1 MAQVPER
8 TKVEDADE
16 DGVVE
21 SGDGAGEDVDN
32 SDQVDKDGWLHLMEG
47 TIKKRVLKA
56 GSGQNPEMN
65 QDVVCSF
72 RIRLAAAAE
81 DALLQVHEKVRYR
94 IGEGEAVPCLELCL
108 RHMVEGEESEVW
120 SISRMAWGPEGLL
133 AGGSASET
141 AVPADAD
148 VVVNVVLH
156 QCLPS
161 ATSWNERIQELNW
174 RKENGNFYFRRKQ
187 FMKAGRSYAAG
198 LDVFKGGFEAPED
211 MPDAGAASSAAA
223 ILCGDVGAN
232 LSAVHLALG
241 NATAARD
248 AATAALSVNTNN
260 VKALYRGAK
269 ACFLLDEFD
278 ECEVALQRALA
289 LEPEDASLLRL
300 DADFKRKK
308 VKYANK
314 SKRLAEKAVKACEY
328 EDREVHVGDKEPN
341 GQQQSM
347 LQELEAAFGDKELNG
362 QQRSM
367 LQDFGHWVRSRCR
380 YFAAATV
387 IINLL
392 LVLLAV
398 LPRKHWPHCCIVAVL
413 GLPTISA
420 MLSRR
425 EDGPDVEKKRA

>member
-1 MAQVPER
+1 
-8 TKVEDADE
+8 
-16 DGVVE
+16 
-21 SGDGAGEDVDN
+21 
-32 SDQVDKDGWLHLMEG
+32 
-47 TIKKRVLKA
+47 
-56 GSGQNPEMN
+56 
-65 QDVVCSF
+65 
-72 RIRLAAAAE
+72 
-81 DALLQVHEKVRYR
+81 
-94 IGEGEAVPCLELCL
+94 
-108 RHMVEGEESEVW
+108 
-120 SISRMAWGPEGLL
+120 MAWGPEGLL

-148 VVVNVVLH
+148 VVVDVELH

-223 ILCGDVGAN
+223 ILSGDVGAN

-241 NATAARD
+241 NAAAARD

-341 GQQQSM
+341 GQQP
-347 LQELEAAFGDKELNG
+347 
-362 QQRSM
+362 SM

-425 EDGPDVEKKRA
+425 KDGPDVEKKRA